1 MKLNRLKTIA
11 AFHDLRDLPKP
22 EHPLIS
28 LIDVTTMT
36 KKPQKM
42 PVSLILDFYSIAL
55 KRNFGG
61 KMKYGQQ
68 EYDFDGG
75 LMSFISPNQVFSID
89 PGNDDLRAAVADRPP
104 TGRHRFRRVLSD
116 AGELGR
122 RGTRS

>member
-89 PGNDDLRAAVADRPP
+89 PGNDDVSKHSGWILMVHPDFLWN
-104 TGRHRFRRVLSD
+104 TVL
-116 AGELGR
+116 AKGI
-122 RGTRS
+122 TQY